1 VAHVSHEYPPCF
13 APRVWFSLSVS
24 QRHDEVRCE
33 LRFDSGLGGISGGG
47 SGIVAPPLPP
57 LPRALEECTT
67 HWGVVLDLLGAHC
80 PACARP
86 VAEPLSP
93 VRLSRFC
100 LRFIL
105 LLEYPVL

>member
-1 VAHVSHEYPPCF
+1 MFRAI
-13 APRVWFSLSVS
+13 VWVLLSDP

-33 LRFDSGLGGISGGG
+33 LRFDSGIGGIGGGG
-47 SGIVAPPLPP
+47 SGIAAPPLPP

-93 VRLSRFC
+93 VRLSLFC
-100 LRFIL
+100 LRFIF
-105 LLEYPVL
+105 LEYPVL